1 MGQGRGEWAWAGAAT
16 DHPPPLPPSAWP
28 GSLAFE
34 AVSTQALE
42 LIFAGGHARGATA
55 ARLALTRGAVVA
67 LPNAPAA
74 QEAVGEVQ
82 TLSIH

>member
-42 LIFAGGHARGATA
+42 LIFAGGHARGATV